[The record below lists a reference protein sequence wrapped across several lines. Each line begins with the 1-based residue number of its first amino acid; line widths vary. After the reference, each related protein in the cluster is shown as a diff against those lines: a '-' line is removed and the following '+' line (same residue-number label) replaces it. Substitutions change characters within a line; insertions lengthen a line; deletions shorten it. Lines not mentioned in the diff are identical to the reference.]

1 MEQNNEQIVLN
12 DIMVYYIE
20 LVVELA
26 RLYAVK
32 KKQTTFFCEVACM
45 AYDLNTAPQHSRL
58 IAIAHYVDACPEIR

>member
-32 KKQTTFFCEVACM
+32 KRKQLSFAK
-45 AYDLNTAPQHSRL
+45 
-58 IAIAHYVDACPEIR
+58 